1 MNFDVKYFLELVLT
15 PPPSLLHAVWITVSV
30 TIVSMIVGIV
40 MGLALAL
47 FGLSRYGALR
57 GLNQAY
63 VWFFRG
69 TPILVQMFLIYYGL
83 PALAGVDLFPSTLN
97 TPFFSISGAIL
108 AGIAAFSLHEA
119 AYMSEITRAGIS
131 SIDRGQSEA
140 AKALGMSPALAM
152 RRIILPQAIRIIV
165 PPLGNQC
172 NIMFKTTAFLSIIA
186 VPELVHFADSLR
198 AATFKTFEP
207 YAVISIYYL
216 LLTGAWTLLQQWIE
230 RQLSWSPR
238 TAARKPDTK
247 ATNLLQMDT

>member
-1 MNFDVKYFLELVLT
+1 MNFDSQYFLELILT
-15 PPPSLLHAVWITVSV
+15 PPRSLLYAVWITVSV
-30 TIVSMIVGIV
+30 TFVSMIVGIV
-40 MGLALAL
+40 VGLALAL
-47 FGLSRYGALR
+47 LGISRNRTLR
-57 GLNQAY
+57 GFNGVY

-69 TPILVQMFLIYYGL
+69 TPVLVQMFLIYYGL
-83 PALAGVDLFPSTLN
+83 PALAGFDLFPSTLN
-97 TPFFSISGAIL
+97 TPLFSISGAIL

-140 AKALGMSPALAM
+140 AQALGMSPALAM

-198 AATFKTFEP
+198 AVTFKTFEP

-216 LLTGAWTLLQQWIE
+216 LLTGLWTLFQQWVE
-230 RQLSWSPR
+230 RKLSWSPR
-238 TAARKPDTK
+238 TAAQTTDIRS
-247 ATNLLQMDT
+247 ATLFEMEN